1 MSGLDIVLR
10 GVGVVGGFGCG
21 LDALEGA
28 LQRGTNA
35 PGQVS
40 FTIDGKETVLPAFL
54 AATDRLEEYVPKKSL
69 RRIDHYSKLALL
81 GASMALQDAGG
92 IEAFDRE
99 RMGVVIASG
108 YGATR
113 TTFAFL
119 DSVIDDGDQCASPTN
134 FSNSVHNAAAAH
146 VSILLGITGPS
157 LTVSQFEMSVPS
169 ALLTACQWLADGRV
183 DSVLF
188 GGIDEYCDVLGYCW
202 EQFFGVGDGGPIRPL
217 EFHRQSAILGEGAA
231 FFVLTRGA
239 GTASRYGSV
248 TGVTIGRQNGHGLP
262 IDPQALLLL
271 GVDGHRRCGGV
282 YPRQIPAAAEVV
294 SYSPLYGSLPVGPA
308 FDMAIAA
315 LMRSKGCVYPTP
327 VDDGEGC
334 PGTVIR
340 QTGSLGERPLAC
352 LKCSGSGEVGV
363 IVLGR

>member
-1 MSGLDIVLR
+1 MSDMRIAMR
-10 GVGVVGGFGCG
+10 GIGVVGGFGCG
-21 LDALEGA
+21 VDALTAA
-28 LQRGTNA
+28 LESGRNA

-40 FTIDGKETVLPAFL
+40 FTIDGRETVLPAFL
-54 AATDRLEEYVPKKSL
+54 AETARLEEYVPKKSL
-69 RRIDHYSKLALL
+69 RRIDHYSRLALL
-81 GASMALQDAGG
+81 GASMALADAGG
-92 IEAFDRE
+92 VEAFDRE

-119 DSVIDDGDQCASPTN
+119 DSVIDDGDQCASPTH

-169 ALLTACQWLADGRV
+169 ALLTACQWLEEGRV

-217 EFHRQSAILGEGAA
+217 QFRRQSAILGEGAA
-231 FFVLTRGA
+231 FFVLTREA
-239 GTASRYGSV
+239 GTPSRYGCIAEVS
-248 TGVTIGRQNGHGLP
+248 IGRQGSRALP
-262 IDPQALLLL
+262 VPGEALLLL
-271 GVDGHRRCGGV
+271 GVDGHRRCGGL

-308 FDMAIAA
+308 FDMLIAA
-315 LMRSKGCVYPTP
+315 LMRQRGSVFPTP
-327 VDDGEGC
+327 VDDGEEC
-334 PGTVIR
+334 PGQVVRSAIPLA
-340 QTGSLGERPLAC
+340 GRPVAC
-352 LKCSGSGEVGV
+352 LKCSGEGEVGIITLV
-363 IVLGR
+363 G